1 MRLSDVLGETDHLTD
16 RLAYGAFLVCA
27 FGAGAS
33 LPLGRAGLAL
43 CLIVVLV
50 GLARRVYALRATATF
65 WLALAFVL
73 LTVLVTCNG
82 LNPELGVPKLDKL
95 LWFFGL
101 FVGPFVL
108 TRERRPLR
116 VLQVYV
122 VGCVITAIRTLIERP
137 LAARETLASGDTDD
151 LAWALAHGASMTD
164 AQRLMLGMLA
174 AIGLVFITSR
184 IKGKARWYWGL
195 ALLVQSLGLVMT
207 FKRGAWICNVFA
219 ASLLLAALTRW
230 RYVVIPAV
238 IAGAL
243 LFLPFVQQRLGD
255 LRSEFNVDGG
265 GRLTM
270 WCKVTPGL
278 IKDHPFGIGYRSLT
292 NDLMREYAPNVE
304 PNRDH
309 LHSNFAQILVA
320 SGWLGLVLYMLW
332 MLSALR
338 DGMVHAVRSVRNN
351 GPPASI
357 VATTLVAMLA
367 ALMCN
372 GLVEYNFGDA
382 ELVLA
387 YGVIMGACIAG
398 RLQTDP

>member
-1 MRLSDVLGETDHLTD
+1 MRFSDLLGETDHRTD
-16 RLAYGAFLVCA
+16 RLAYGAFIVCA
-27 FGAGAS
+27 FGAGVS
-33 LPLGRAGLAL
+33 LPLGRAGLAF
-43 CLIVVLV
+43 CLVVVLV
-50 GLARRVYALRATATF
+50 GLARHVYAWRATATF
-65 WLALAFVL
+65 WLALAFML

-82 LNPELGVPKLDKL
+82 YNPALGVPKLDKL
-95 LWFFGL
+95 VWFFGL

-108 TRERRPLR
+108 TRAGRPLR
-116 VLQVYV
+116 ILQAYV
-122 VGCVITAIRTLIERP
+122 VGCSITAVRTLIERP
-137 LAARETLASGDTDD
+137 LAAREALASGRTDD
-151 LAWALAHGASMTD
+151 LAWALADGGSMTD

-174 AIGLVFITSR
+174 AIGILFITSR

-207 FKRGAWICNVFA
+207 FKRGAWICAVFA
-219 ASLLLAALTRW
+219 ASLLLGALTRW
-230 RYVVIPAV
+230 RYVVIPAI
-238 IAGAL
+238 IAAAL

-255 LRSEFNVDGG
+255 LKSEFNVDGG

-270 WCKVTPGL
+270 WCKVTPGI

-332 MLSALR
+332 MLCALR
-338 DGMVHAVRSVRNN
+338 DGMLNAVRSVRNN

-357 VATTLVAMLA
+357 VATTLFAMLA

-372 GLVEYNFGDA
+372 GLVEYNFGDG

-387 YGVIMGACIAG
+387 YGVMMGACIAG
-398 RLQTDP
+398 RVQTDP